1 MSDKRQQFRQHTD
14 ASRVSSTSDVRM
26 EQRQRM
32 FVRSP
37 ALQKSHTGS
46 LERVDEEPS
55 TMADSS
61 TDHKNKAGQMFHS
74 HQGPE
79 QQFAHD
85 GPFKKPAQQGYF
97 RFPITPPYY
106 DNRYAC
112 GNPMCRDTHYCYEH
126 QMNSYNSSI
135 PMPPSPYMYDCHT
148 GFPRQGYRT
157 SPLFMNPNHMKRLEN
172 GLLRPKPEWPG
183 CYRQSNNDPP
193 TPSTPAQY
201 LASLSNK
208 DNNSIP
214 PSTATSLRSSNLEP
228 FMHPPSIPSPKHSA
242 RLARKRAM
250 SSSPL
255 SIDSIDINSLIRT
268 SPDSLIAYINAPRL
282 SSAGSYGHLSAN
294 GISPSPKPP
303 RSSTMRSP
311 LFGCWDSTPTGPRAI
326 SQFSDIKPAEETKQ
340 VIKKEKVTEK
350 EVKKEAQEESMIVD
364 NNQDENKL
372 SSINS
377 PAETDKVSLLIVC
390 LLYFLFALL
399 PVRRPIGFLLF
410 CRIIIHLSNHLHTL

>member
-1 MSDKRQQFRQHTD
+1 MMSDRRQQFRQNAD

-32 FVRSP
+32 FARSP
-37 ALQKSHTGS
+37 ALQKSHNGC

-61 TDHKNKAGQMFHS
+61 TDHKYKSGQMFHS
-74 HQGPE
+74 HHGVE
-79 QQFAHD
+79 QDFRHD
-85 GPFKKPAQQGYF
+85 GPFKRPAQQGYF

-106 DNRYAC
+106 DNRYTC
-112 GNPMCRDTHYCYEH
+112 GNQMCREAHYCYEH
-126 QMNSYNSSI
+126 QMNSFNASV
-135 PMPPSPYMYDCHT
+135 PMPPSPFMHDCHAT
-148 GFPRQGYRT
+148 LPRQVCRT

-172 GLLRPKPEWPG
+172 GLHGPKPEWSTN
-183 CYRQSNNDPP
+183 YRASSNDPP

-208 DNNSIP
+208 DNNSNP

-228 FMHPPSIPSPKHSA
+228 FMHPSSFPSPRQSA
-242 RLARKRAM
+242 RLTRKRAM
-250 SSSPL
+250 SGSPL

-268 SPDSLIAYINAPRL
+268 SPDSLIAYINPPRL

-303 RSSTMRSP
+303 RSSSMRSP
-311 LFGCWDSTPTGPRAI
+311 LFGCWESTPIGLRPK
-326 SQFSDIKPAEETKQ
+326 SQFSDIKPVEEATQ
-340 VIKKEKVTEK
+340 VKKEKSLNKEIKKEST
-350 EVKKEAQEESMIVD
+350 EESMIVD
-364 NNQDENKL
+364 SSNQDGNKL
-372 SSINS
+372 SSVNS
-377 PAETDKVSLLIVC
+377 PAETDKVSEIVY

-399 PVRRPIGFLLF
+399 PERRSICLF
-410 CRIIIHLSNHLHTL
+410 IIVL